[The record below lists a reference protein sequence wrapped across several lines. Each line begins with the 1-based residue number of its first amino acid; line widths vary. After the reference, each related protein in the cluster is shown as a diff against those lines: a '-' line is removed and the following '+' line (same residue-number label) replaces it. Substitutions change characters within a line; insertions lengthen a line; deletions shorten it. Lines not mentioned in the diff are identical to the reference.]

1 MQYNFSINNR
11 LSRSTSIHRR
21 VHRSDDRGSN
31 GIVCRPSDGRELMI
45 GHRASHRAER
55 VSVGVRNPV
64 AAVHRREQ
72 SGGRGMAE
80 ERKKQEEEK
89 GKEKERAK
97 RTPKSSTQITRPPL
111 MRGFGRHTSK
121 VIAYLRDQVRPPR
134 RSLNSSLPYRRG
146 GMGQPRKERKREEPC
161 LSRSN

>member
-1 MQYNFSINNR
+1 M
-11 LSRSTSIHRR
+11 SIHRR

-31 GIVCRPSDGRELMI
+31 GIACRPSDGRELMI
-45 GHRASHRAER
+45 GHRASHRSER
-55 VSVGVRNPV
+55 ARPSAWASEIPLPRCIGESSQRVVGWQK
-64 AAVHRREQ
+64 REKT
-72 SGGRGMAE
+72 SEREGKRKR
-80 ERKKQEEEK
+80 RKKSE
-89 GKEKERAK
+89 

-121 VIAYLRDQVRPPR
+121 VIAYLRDQVGPPC
-134 RSLNSSLPYRRG
+134 RSLNSSLPYQRS